1 MLTMMEQGRFQVFN
15 TLADWLE
22 EFRMYHRRAG
32 TDGKPKIVPL
42 KDDLMAATRYAVQ
55 STRFAMPLGDSI
67 WTDELKYPDLGIV

>member
-15 TLADWLE
+15 TLGDWLE
-22 EFRMYHRRAG
+22 EFRMYHRK
-32 TDGKPKIVPL
+32 DNKIVPL

-67 WTDELKYPDLGIV
+67 WSDDLKYPDLGIV